1 MRAAL
6 LALAVV
12 LPLAAPASASTCLT
26 ADGVENVAGQL
37 VVRSVDKREVL
48 MLRLAAPICLSGP
61 ARADNVVSSQLI
73 HIYSNVAGMARA
85 LKRLSGRLVQVRG
98 RPFGAISVYHR
109 APIVMEV
116 VDVDQS

>member
-1 MRAAL
+1 
-6 LALAVV
+6 
-12 LPLAAPASASTCLT
+12 
-26 ADGVENVAGQL
+26 
-37 VVRSVDKREVL
+37 
-48 MLRLAAPICLSGP
+48 
-61 ARADNVVSSQLI
+61 
-73 HIYSNVAGMARA
+73 MARA